1 MSKERQNSK
10 EEILFKFCFSEY
22 TPAQVCAELGLCNE
36 AENEPIQ
43 NNVITRFSP
52 KMEEEKDAGPLCV
65 LCEFAMHILEKELL
79 LTNRTLDM
87 AEHAIEMLCSY
98 MPDSIGDKCIDFVQV
113 S

>member
-1 MSKERQNSK
+1 M
-10 EEILFKFCFSEY
+10 
-22 TPAQVCAELGLCNE
+22 GLCNE

-113 S
+113 DSIF